1 MNNNI
6 IYAYKKI
13 DENKIVYVGQ
23 TVNLNNRDYRHK
35 KIDPYDSTLKE
46 YNYPLSRGI
55 RKYGEDAYEL
65 IILEN
70 NLKREQL
77 NEREK
82 YWISLIGK
90 NLISSLNSILKI
102 SFWIWDI

>member
-23 TVNLNNRDYRHK
+23 TINLSFRHK
-35 KIDPYDSTLKE
+35 QHIQYDPYNENNKE

-55 RKYGEDAYEL
+55 RKYGSKAYEL
-65 IILEN
+65 IILED
-70 NLKREQL
+70 NLTQE
-77 NEREK
+77 
-82 YWISLIGK
+82 
-90 NLISSLNSILKI
+90 
-102 SFWIWDI
+102 